1 MQKNTGLNN
10 IIKTPLCIVDI
21 GASGGISS
29 RWAKLTS
36 NYRTI
41 LFEPHLEAFNKLNS
55 AVSDNQV
62 VLNSGLS
69 DRSGNV
75 DFYLCKK
82 QMVSSMFMPNFS
94 LVDKFFDP
102 ERYNIVKTCKILT
115 DTLDSQLLKNNIG
128 NVDFIKIDTQG
139 SELLILKGGENTLK
153 NVIGLEVEVEFV
165 PIYENQPLFTDV
177 DEFIKG
183 FGFTL
188 FDLKRYFWTR
198 KDTRKKNFIG
208 KGQIVIADALYF
220 RTPENICSL
229 PDISEQR
236 IIHSL
241 CVYLAYGYADLALTL
256 CNLAYSRNI
265 LSKNMCDKLILL
277 VRKHAIKDFIPG
289 FKGRGTIYNMM
300 YFLLGFLLPR
310 SWFEGVDKK
319 VGNR

>member
-1 MQKNTGLNN
+1 MRKNTGINS

-21 GASGGISS
+21 GASGGISP

-36 NYRTI
+36 NYKTI
-41 LFEPHLEAFNKLNS
+41 LFEPHLEAFKKLNS

-82 QMVSSMFMPNFS
+82 QMVSSMFIPDFPFIN
-94 LVDKFFDP
+94 KFFDP

-128 NVDFIKIDTQG
+128 NVDFIKVDTQG

-177 DEFIKG
+177 DEFVKR

-198 KDTRKKNFIG
+198 KDAKQNFIG
-208 KGQIVIADALYF
+208 KGQIVFADALYF

-229 PDISEQR
+229 PDISEEK
-236 IIHSL
+236 IIHSFY
-241 CVYLAYGYADLALTL
+241 VYLAYGYTDLALTL
-256 CNLAYSRNI
+256 CNLAYTGNI
-265 LSKNMCDKLILL
+265 LSKNMYDKLILL
-277 VRKHAIKDFIPG
+277 VGKYAKKDFIPN
-289 FKGRGTIYNMM
+289 FKGRGTIYNLMAII
-300 YFLLGFLLPR
+300 LDILSPR
-310 SWFEGVDKK
+310 SWFEGTDLKI
-319 VGNR
+319 GNQ

>member
-1 MQKNTGLNN
+1 
-10 IIKTPLCIVDI
+10 
-21 GASGGISS
+21 
-29 RWAKLTS
+29 
-36 NYRTI
+36 
-41 LFEPHLEAFNKLNS
+41 
-55 AVSDNQV
+55 
-62 VLNSGLS
+62 
-69 DRSGNV
+69 
-75 DFYLCKK
+75 
-82 QMVSSMFMPNFS
+82 MPNFP

-128 NVDFIKIDTQG
+128 SVDFIKIDTQG

-153 NVIGLEVEVEFV
+153 NIIGLEVEVEFV

-277 VRKHAIKDFIPG
+277 VEKHAKKDFIPG
-289 FKGRGTIYNMM
+289 FKGRGTLYNLM
-300 YFLLGFLLPR
+300 YFLLGYLLPR

-319 VGNR
+319 IGNR